1 MISASQDFNKHFPSE
16 LLLWLADKMLTN
28 FTPNQLENQ
37 YFTHARLVG
46 NSALS
51 AFGAAKWQIY
61 RKAVPNT
68 SHTGILSIIQQVYCT
83 KQRRYNCD
91 YQGDHEFQC
100 EGAKFRSD

>member
-1 MISASQDFNKHFPSE
+1 VISASQDFNKHFPSE

-51 AFGAAKWQIY
+51 AFGGSQMANLQKSSPKHFTY
-61 RKAVPNT
+61 R
-68 SHTGILSIIQQVYCT
+68 HTQYHSAGILY
-83 KQRRYNCD
+83 
-91 YQGDHEFQC
+91 
-100 EGAKFRSD
+100 